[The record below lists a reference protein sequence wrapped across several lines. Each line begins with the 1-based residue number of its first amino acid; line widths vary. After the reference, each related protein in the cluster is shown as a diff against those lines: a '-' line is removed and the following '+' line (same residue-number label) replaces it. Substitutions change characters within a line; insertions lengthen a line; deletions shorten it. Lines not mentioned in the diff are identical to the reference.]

1 VVMTQVAGPEKVVLG
16 GHGSY
21 WNQNTVQFMINERFS
36 GWGSCSG
43 RGVCVSLVHGLHI
56 PWSCDLQ

>member
-1 VVMTQVAGPEKVVLG
+1 MTQVAGPEKVVLG

-36 GWGSCSG
+36 AGGPAAA
-43 RGVCVSLVHGLHI
+43 GVCVSLVHGLHI